1 MRKRM
6 TYKNYGAEIEY
17 DAQAEIF
24 HGRVLL
30 TRDVVTFEDRSAEEL
45 KREMAAAVEDYL
57 TWCAQCGEASEAPRA
72 PRMRA
77 A

>member
-1 MRKRM
+1 M
-6 TYKNYGAEIEY
+6 TYKNYVAEIEY

-30 TRDVVTFEDRSAEEL
+30 ARDVVTFEGRSVEEL
-45 KREMAAAVEDYL
+45 KREMAASVEDYL
-57 TWCAQCGEASEAPRA
+57 AWCAQRGEAPETPRT
-72 PRMRA
+72 PLMRA